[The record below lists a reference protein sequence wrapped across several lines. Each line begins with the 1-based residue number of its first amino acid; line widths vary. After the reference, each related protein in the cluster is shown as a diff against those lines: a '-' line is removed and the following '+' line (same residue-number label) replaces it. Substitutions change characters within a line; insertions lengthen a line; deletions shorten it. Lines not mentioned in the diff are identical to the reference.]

1 MAALARHGSS
11 ILLHKHDDASTGS
24 LTLSITP
31 YFENFL
37 MLPSRRCI
45 RTAPIALRLARA
57 RDGLAIATRRPL
69 HVMSVRCDDEKEQG
83 KGRERGEEGGQSA
96 AKGGKKA
103 GSKRATLALD
113 GLPLDRTAPSLLPDV
128 AAEGA
133 EKKPRKKRASKTAS
147 LSLDDLPQG
156 LVSSP
161 ALSELPSQDE
171 TPQYPTVV
179 LQAKRNMQK
188 FDNCVLLTRVGGFY
202 ELYFEHADEYGP
214 LLNLKVAIKKTNAGP
229 VAMAGFPFFQLERFL
244 KVLVMDLNK
253 YVAIAEEFPN
263 DAAGKVKPGGL
274 LHDRRVARVVTPGTL
289 IDEGFLEGGSDN
301 FVLALHIDSETSLS
315 SQHIKDS
322 KSIGLAWLDLSTGIF
337 FTQQTTTE
345 ALSSALSRINPKEIV
360 LDTSLKS
367 QESKLPPML
376 TEERHITTYCQTPHL
391 PITSWNTLLA
401 SPLSNTTASTFTP
414 EEVRAG
420 NLLLEYVADRIQ
432 GSDLKLQA
440 PVRHFETEVLSIDR
454 ATLRGLEIKENFR
467 DGTLTGTL
475 LHSLKRTLTSG
486 GGRLL
491 KTWLSAPS
499 TNIAIINGRLDVVE
513 RLRDQ
518 EGLRERLI
526 NLLKRCHDSQR
537 LVQKFALGR
546 GSADDLLDL
555 SATIYA
561 SQEVVNA
568 LQSAVG
574 EASSYHTQI
583 EARDPLMGLLL
594 RIHLDEPLKLA
605 KRIEKAISVE
615 ALQYQHE
622 IEDSVASDAMA
633 LAESVAASQGTIDDL
648 NAVKEGRGKKK
659 PGNSTSLRDHYGE
672 DRQIWIMKRDAS
684 PALQNAHDYLE
695 SLEQKK
701 EALQK
706 QLTEQFEA
714 QCLTLKWTPGLG
726 HIVHMKGKHNAHS
739 QNVLSSSKSTRSIQT
754 PSWTE
759 LGLQMDAART
769 AIRAEE
775 TKLFST
781 LRALV
786 IKYLVPLRR
795 TAAVLDELDVFS
807 SFASLAA
814 EQELTRP
821 ILNITT
827 TTTIISGHHPTVSPS
842 LRTQGRSFIT
852 NDLSLSSTTPHI
864 LTGPNMG
871 GKSTFLRQ
879 TALLAILAQIGSF
892 VPAKYFE
899 AGIVDR
905 LFARIGSADDLYRDQ
920 STFMLEMLEVSNI
933 LRQATGRTL
942 VIMDEVGRGTS
953 PISGEAVSFATLDHL
968 TKVNKCRTLFATHF
982 HSLGDM
988 ARKEGMEIEEWCTG
1002 IEEDR
1007 DGFRYLY
1014 KLRRGVN
1021 KESHA
1026 LKVAKLAGMPESAIA
1041 LAKGIIERDEK

>member
-1 MAALARHGSS
+1 MTL
-11 ILLHKHDDASTGS
+11 S
-24 LTLSITP
+24 LTHFFIS
-31 YFENFL
+31 FL
-37 MLPSRRCI
+37 MLPSRTCI
-45 RTAPIALRLARA
+45 ISASVALRLARA
-57 RDGLAIATRRPL
+57 RVGVSIETQRPV
-69 HVMSVRCDDEKEQG
+69 HVTNVNYDDEKGQG
-83 KGRERGEEGGQSA
+83 KGKKKGEGRDRLV
-96 AKGGKKA
+96 GKSRQKA
-103 GSKRATLALD
+103 TFRKTTLVLD
-113 GLPLDRTAPSLLPDV
+113 DLPLDRV
-128 AAEGA
+128 ASSPPRGTDA
-133 EKKPRKKRASKTAS
+133 EKKLRKKRESKKAS
-147 LSLDDLPQG
+147 LSLEDLPQG

-161 ALSELPSQDE
+161 SLLELQPQDE

-202 ELYFEHADEYGP
+202 ELYFEHAEEYGP
-214 LLNLKVAIKKTNAGP
+214 LLNLKVATKKTNAGP
-229 VAMAGFPFFQLERFL
+229 VSMAGFPFFQLERFL

-263 DAAGKVKPGGL
+263 DAAGRVKAGGL
-274 LHDRRVARVVTPGTL
+274 LHGRRVARVVTPGTL

-301 FVLALHIDSETSLS
+301 FVLAVHVDSETSLS
-315 SQHIKDS
+315 SQQTEDS
-322 KSIGLAWLDLSTGIF
+322 KNIGLAWLDLSTGIF

-345 ALSSALSRINPKEIV
+345 ALSSALSRIIPKEIV

-367 QESKLPPML
+367 QGSKLPSML
-376 TEERHITTYCQTPHL
+376 KEERQITTYCETPTN
-391 PITSWNTLLA
+391 PITSWNTLLE
-401 SPLSNTTASTFTP
+401 SPLSDTAVSKFTR
-414 EEVRAG
+414 EEVQAG
-420 NLLLEYVADRIQ
+420 NLLLEYVADRLQ

-454 ATLRGLEIKENFR
+454 ATLRGLEIKENLR

-475 LHSLKRTLTSG
+475 LHSLNHTVTSG

-491 KTWLSAPS
+491 KNWLSAPS
-499 TNIAIINGRLDVVE
+499 TNIAVINGRLDIVE
-513 RLRDQ
+513 SLRDQ
-518 EGLRERLI
+518 EGLRERLT

-561 SQEVVNA
+561 SQEVVKA
-568 LQSAVG
+568 LQSAVDK
-574 EASSYHTQI
+574 ASTYYTEI
-583 EARDPLMGLLL
+583 ETRDPLVVLLS
-594 RIHLDEPLKLA
+594 RIHLDEPLRLA

-615 ALQYQHE
+615 ALQHQHE
-622 IEDSVASDAMA
+622 IEDSMASDAMA
-633 LAESVAASQGTIDDL
+633 LAESVASSQGTMDDL
-648 NAVKEGRGKKK
+648 NAVTAGRGKRK
-659 PGNSTSLRDHYGE
+659 PSNTTSLRDHYGE

-684 PALQNAHDYLE
+684 PALRYAHDYLE
-695 SLEQKK
+695 SLERNK
-701 EALQK
+701 EELQK
-706 QLTEQFEA
+706 QLTAQFEA

-739 QNVLSSSKSTRSIQT
+739 QNVLSSSKSTRSIHI

-759 LGLQMDAART
+759 LGLQIDAART

-775 TKLFST
+775 SKLFNT

-795 TAAVLDELDVFS
+795 TAAVLDELDVFT
-807 SFASLAA
+807 SFACLAA

-821 ILNITT
+821 ILNTTT
-827 TTTIISGHHPTVSPS
+827 TTTIICGHHPTVSPS
-842 LRTQGRSFIT
+842 LRNQGRSFIT

-892 VPAKYFE
+892 VPAQYFE

-905 LFARIGSADDLYRDQ
+905 LFARIGSADDLYRNQ

-933 LRQATGRTL
+933 LRQATGRSL

-953 PISGEAVSFATLDHL
+953 PISGEAVSFATLDHI
-968 TKVNKCRTLFATHF
+968 TKVNKSRTLFATHF
-982 HSLGDM
+982 HSLGEM
-988 ARKEGMEIEEWCTG
+988 AQKEGMEVQEWCTG
-1002 IEEDR
+1002 IEEDGE
-1007 DGFRYLY
+1007 GFNYLY

-1026 LKVAKLAGMPESAIA
+1026 LKVAKLAGMPEAAIA
-1041 LAKGIIERDEK
+1041 LATGIIERDKKRVEICEDS

>member
-1 MAALARHGSS
+1 MR
-11 ILLHKHDDASTGS
+11 
-24 LTLSITP
+24 
-31 YFENFL
+31 F
-37 MLPSRRCI
+37 
-45 RTAPIALRLARA
+45 
-57 RDGLAIATRRPL
+57 
-69 HVMSVRCDDEKEQG
+69 DDEKGQG
-83 KGRERGEEGGQSA
+83 KG
-96 AKGGKKA
+96 K
-103 GSKRATLALD
+103 KRAEERYRVVGKSGLKAAFRKTTLVLD
-113 GLPLDRTAPSLLPDV
+113 DLPLDGIALPPLPDIG
-128 AAEGA
+128 AEQQ
-133 EKKPRKKRASKTAS
+133 EKKPRKTRESKKAS
-147 LSLDDLPQG
+147 LSLNDLPQG

-161 ALSELPSQDE
+161 ALPNLQPEDE

-202 ELYFEHADEYGP
+202 ELYFEHAEQYGP
-214 LLNLKVAIKKTNAGP
+214 LLNLKVATKKTNAGP
-229 VAMAGFPFFQLERFL
+229 VSMAGFPFFQLERFL

-263 DAAGKVKPGGL
+263 DAASKVRAGGL

-301 FVLALHIDSETSLS
+301 FVLAVHVDSDTSLI
-315 SQHIKDS
+315 SQQTKNDHG
-322 KSIGLAWLDLSTGIF
+322 IGLAWLDLSTGIF
-337 FTQQTTTE
+337 FTQQTTAE

-367 QESKLPPML
+367 QEGKLPSML
-376 TEERHITTYCQTPHL
+376 TEEQQITTYCETPYL
-391 PITSWNTLLA
+391 SITSWNSFLE
-401 SPLSNTTASTFTP
+401 SPIADTAASTFTT

-420 NLLLEYVADRIQ
+420 NLLLEYVADRLQ

-475 LHSLKRTLTSG
+475 LHSLKRTVTSG

-499 TNIAIINGRLDVVE
+499 TKIAVINGRLDTVE

-518 EGLRERLI
+518 EGLRERLT
-526 NLLKRCHDSQR
+526 NLLKRCRDSQR

-555 SATIYA
+555 AVTIYA
-561 SQEVVNA
+561 SQELVNL
-568 LQSAVG
+568 LQSAIDD
-574 EASSYHTQI
+574 ASPYHTET
-583 EARDPLMGLLL
+583 EARDPLMCLLS
-594 RIHLDEPLKLA
+594 RIHLDKPLKLA
-605 KRIEKAISVE
+605 KRVQKAISVE
-615 ALQYQHE
+615 ALQHQHE
-622 IEDSVASDAMA
+622 VEDSAASDAMA
-633 LAESVAASQGTIDDL
+633 LAESVASSQGTIDDL
-648 NAVKEGRGKKK
+648 NAVTAGRGKRK
-659 PGNSTSLRDHYGE
+659 PSNSTGLRDHYGE

-684 PALQNAHDYLE
+684 PALRHAHDYLE
-695 SLEQKK
+695 CLEKSR
-701 EALQK
+701 EELQK

-726 HIVHMKGKHNAHS
+726 HIVHMKGKHNAHLH
-739 QNVLSSSKSTRSIQT
+739 NVLSSSKSTRSIHI

-759 LGLQMDAART
+759 LGLQIDAART
-769 AIRAEE
+769 VIRAEE
-775 TKLFST
+775 TKLFNA
-781 LRALV
+781 LRASV
-786 IKYLVPLRR
+786 IKCLVPLRR
-795 TAAVLDELDVFS
+795 TAAVLDELDVFT

-821 ILNITT
+821 ILTTST
-827 TTTIISGHHPTVSPS
+827 TTTIIAGHHPTVSPS
-842 LRTQGRSFIT
+842 LRMQGRSFIT
-852 NDLSLSSTTPHI
+852 NDLSLTSSIPHI

-892 VPAKYFE
+892 VPAQYFE
-899 AGIVDR
+899 AGIADR

-933 LRQATGRTL
+933 LRQATERSL

-953 PISGEAVSFATLDHL
+953 PKSGEAVSFATLDHL

-982 HSLGDM
+982 HSLGEI
-988 ARKEGMEIEEWCTG
+988 AQKEGTGVEEWCTG

-1007 DGFRYLY
+1007 DGFNYLY
-1014 KLRRGVN
+1014 KLRKGVN

-1041 LAKGIIERDEK
+1041 LARGIIERDKK